1 MTPLNASATRRG
13 AQNTATGL
21 DPSPAMTRK
30 GNLKWKR

>member
-13 AQNTATGL
+13 ARNTAAAL
-21 DPSPAMTRK
+21 DPNPAMTRK